1 MLEFS
6 CCHTPPLE
14 MRPRWLLP
22 VLLFSLSIE
31 AAHVYRRIDGPTVTT
46 TNDPI
51 ADTGPP
57 GAVHRDLVPARL
69 SILQFPRLS
78 LMQLAESDDNST
90 SSVVVEGGMMTKEEE
105 IRNNPELNT
114 NSDKSSSKQ
123 TFAPHHA
130 RTHVNS
136 TFPPFLRSPP
146 RSRAMRMKKAKDGVK
161 IALAKSP
168 SSPSSRLQNDILIVP
183 PPKGSRLYV
192 LVLISVHESSEQAW
206 KGYECG
212 RVNLDGFIKLT
223 AFLHALKE
231 ANSSPLLS
239 STLSLG
245 AVLVDTCASDLRTI
259 ADLYE
264 LLAGSDINKSDLVAV
279 IRDDDSHLPNVD
291 LFVAQLGLPVIYAYP
306 ERGTSTSSS
315 PLPIDITPISTAS
328 PLQGPSL
335 NGLLV
340 ALKHTNSSCF
350 SLLYDAPHKGLL
362 APIRTIA
369 ERLEMCVE
377 ERIQIDLDDN
387 NADLAPQWKQLLR
400 AFREELIL
408 ITAAR
413 EMDEEERH
421 LREERLTVLA
431 KNLPNFP
438 FQKAWIRHFW
448 ATAYECHI
456 AGEAIVPGE
465 QQYSRPCS
473 TLQQTLNF
481 SSIAPAV
488 DILPLERA
496 VEALA
501 TALRKLVDSLCP
513 GANLTSILDCTNQ
526 PATSLS
532 TSLHSL
538 EFVHSLTRSLAPP
551 VFVSTPLNRTV
562 FFDRRMRIRRLGQ
575 AEGEMYFTELG
586 LYDENTERLYASRP
600 LTVRERDGAEHILQS
615 ACPSCP
621 CATLRL
627 SRHRPPPPPSMA
639 TSLKSPSLLAISIV
653 ALLLSL
659 LSLMGIYHQLLSED
673 AFRVC
678 GMFSYAGL
686 TCLCTL
692 APFFVLQSSPL
703 ACSARRFGLST
714 CIAAVYAPVFVE
726 TVFLST
732 GRYSPSGSSLFW
744 LSAAIVGVQAVM
756 VGEWSLFES
765 SSSITFIAGEP
776 GAWRCAPGASFES
789 RLMLSATIPAMLIPL
804 SLILAMCR
812 AKWMRPLTSLLT
824 LHLAAFYMVA
834 VIGLPLVAFERR
846 DIIFAVGLL
855 AFALTY
861 LFVSLFRGRELSPIV
876 EDDEDSL
883 PRKGRG
889 IYGQGLMR
897 IGGPLDVRCGRGVR
911 RLDGTIGSVEW
922 NEEDERKFN
931 EAMAAARALTAR
943 EFREPTPLIDYPMDD
958 KYIYAETMKRAE
970 PETLRPTERLF
981 VNTNT
986 KPPKPA
992 KRTSLPKSSP
1002 EVNLPPPSVDART
1015 LPIEDQQPQIQD
1027 PPSDND
1033 SFMKSRL
1040 LGALLVG
1047 LALLASPISSRS
1059 CILLEC
1065 PSHPIGVLQ
1074 CTHHTE
1080 CKNKSEFSA
1089 TSPSSCSCIN
1099 VLPPGCRSVN
1109 STTATDV
1116 KNVIHICEANKV
1128 VVDRFFGKGMY
1139 KQDGIKLSRLFINAR
1154 FRPAADKPC
1163 TQEPGVEM
1171 FTYTNG
1177 LCLLRSRVTM
1187 PGVEHLSD
1195 DHYYYDDNTPL
1206 ETSLSRDYFFGA
1218 TTAEVWLDMTKEKI
1232 VWLPG
1237 TTGNHTGVRFK
1248 SLLKSGIIEHRLP
1261 PLTQPATQLTTQY
1274 MTTSKPQ

>member
-1 MLEFS
+1 
-6 CCHTPPLE
+6 
-14 MRPRWLLP
+14 
-22 VLLFSLSIE
+22 
-31 AAHVYRRIDGPTVTT
+31 
-46 TNDPI
+46 
-51 ADTGPP
+51 
-57 GAVHRDLVPARL
+57 
-69 SILQFPRLS
+69 
-78 LMQLAESDDNST
+78 
-90 SSVVVEGGMMTKEEE
+90 
-105 IRNNPELNT
+105 
-114 NSDKSSSKQ
+114 
-123 TFAPHHA
+123 
-130 RTHVNS
+130 
-136 TFPPFLRSPP
+136 
-146 RSRAMRMKKAKDGVK
+146 MRMKKSRDGVK
-161 IALAKSP
+161 IALAKSAA
-168 SSPSSRLQNDILIVP
+168 SPSNRLQNDILIVP

-192 LVLISVHESSEQAW
+192 LVLIAVHESSEHAW
-206 KGYECG
+206 KGTECG

-245 AVLVDTCASDLRTI
+245 AVIVDTCASDLRTI

-264 LLAGSDINKSDLVAV
+264 LLAGSEISKSDLVAV

-291 LFVAQLGLPVIYAYP
+291 LFVAQLGLPIIYAYP
-306 ERGTSTSSS
+306 ERGLSSATP

-328 PLQGPSL
+328 PLQGPAL

-350 SLLYDAPHKGLL
+350 SLLYDAPHKSLL
-362 APIRTIA
+362 SPIRAIA
-369 ERLEMCVE
+369 DRLEMCIE
-377 ERIQIDLDDN
+377 ERLQIDLDDN
-387 NADLAPQWKQLLR
+387 NADLAVRRLLLTESRAVLVLLSQPQWRQLLR
-400 AFREELIL
+400 AFREELVVADRFVLLSPSHSAWSSSRGFKQAWPFFDQIL
-408 ITAAR
+408 ITATR
-413 EMDEEERH
+413 EIDQEEQH
-421 LREERLTVLA
+421 LRDERLTVLA
-431 KNLPNFP
+431 KSLPDFP
-438 FQKAWIRHFW
+438 FHKAWIRHFW

-456 AGEAIVPGE
+456 AGESIVPGE
-465 QQYSRPCS
+465 QQFSRPCS
-473 TLQQTLNF
+473 SLQQSLNF

-526 PATSLS
+526 PASSLS
-532 TSLHSL
+532 SSLHSL

-551 VFVSTPLNRTV
+551 VILAPRSNRTV

-586 LYDENTERLYASRP
+586 LYDENTERLYANRP
-600 LTVRERDGAEHILQS
+600 LTVRERDGAEKVLHS

-621 CATLRL
+621 CASLRL
-627 SRHRPPPPPSMA
+627 ARHRPPPPPSISS
-639 TSLKSPSLLAISIV
+639 SLRSPSLLAVSIV

-659 LSLMGIYHQLLSED
+659 LSLLGIYHQLLSED

-692 APFFVLQSSPL
+692 SPFFVLQSSPL

-744 LSAAIVGVQAVM
+744 MSAAIVGVQAVM

-765 SSSITFIAGEP
+765 SSSITFISGDP

-789 RLMLSATIPAMLIPL
+789 RLLLSATIPAMLIPL

-834 VIGLPLVAFERR
+834 AVGLPLVGFERR
-846 DIIFAVGLL
+846 DIVFAVGLL
-855 AFALTY
+855 TFALTY
-861 LFVSLFRGRELSPIV
+861 LFVSLFRGRELSPI
-876 EDDEDSL
+876 EHDDEDSL
-883 PRKGRG
+883 PRKSRG
-889 IYGQGLMR
+889 IMYGQGLMR
-897 IGGPLDVRCGRGVR
+897 IGGPLDVRCGRGIR

-931 EAMAAARALTAR
+931 EAMAAASRGTTIERFHSKLGSGGHVFFINQHTGALTAR

-958 KYIYAETMKRAE
+958 KYIYAETMKRTE

-1002 EVNLPPPSVDART
+1002 DHLPLPSVDART
-1015 LPIEDQQPQIQD
+1015 LPIEEQPAHVAD
-1027 PPSDND
+1027 TPSDND
-1033 SFMKSRL
+1033 SF
-1040 LGALLVG
+1040 VF
-1047 LALLASPISSRS
+1047 
-1059 CILLEC
+1059 EN
-1065 PSHPIGVLQ
+1065 
-1074 CTHHTE
+1074 E
-1080 CKNKSEFSA
+1080 
-1089 TSPSSCSCIN
+1089 
-1099 VLPPGCRSVN
+1099 
-1109 STTATDV
+1109 
-1116 KNVIHICEANKV
+1116 
-1128 VVDRFFGKGMY
+1128 RF
-1139 KQDGIKLSRLFINAR
+1139 
-1154 FRPAADKPC
+1154 
-1163 TQEPGVEM
+1163 
-1171 FTYTNG
+1171 
-1177 LCLLRSRVTM
+1177 
-1187 PGVEHLSD
+1187 
-1195 DHYYYDDNTPL
+1195 
-1206 ETSLSRDYFFGA
+1206 
-1218 TTAEVWLDMTKEKI
+1218 
-1232 VWLPG
+1232 
-1237 TTGNHTGVRFK
+1237 
-1248 SLLKSGIIEHRLP
+1248 
-1261 PLTQPATQLTTQY
+1261 
-1274 MTTSKPQ
+1274 